1 MRWHANRHIC
11 THTTQH
17 APGRSEMNPGQEM
30 RPAAVCNYLAF
41 HRPRPPPPP
50 TNRSLSTS
58 LSSLHRLR
66 PSTPPPVCI
75 RTRPAPNFTLSIF
88 SFFFF
93 FCCCEVLTSNRA
105 GHYPGAE
112 GDYWCL
118 ATSEETVMETK
129 TGSEGRA
136 WQERRAACMCVF
148 SPPFSSSRVKVLISV
163 AGTVPASPICH
174 AALSARQNERK
185 ER

>member
-1 MRWHANRHIC
+1 MHLAEVKWIQGRKRGQQRCVITWHFTAL
-11 THTTQH
+11 
-17 APGRSEMNPGQEM
+17 
-30 RPAAVCNYLAF
+30 VLLL
-41 HRPRPPPPP
+41 PPLTAHYQRASP
-50 TNRSLSTS
+50 
-58 LSSLHRLR
+58 
-66 PSTPPPVCI
+66 PSTASDRRPLPPSVSEHDLLLI
-75 RTRPAPNFTLSIF
+75 LHSQFFL
-88 SFFFF
+88 FFFF